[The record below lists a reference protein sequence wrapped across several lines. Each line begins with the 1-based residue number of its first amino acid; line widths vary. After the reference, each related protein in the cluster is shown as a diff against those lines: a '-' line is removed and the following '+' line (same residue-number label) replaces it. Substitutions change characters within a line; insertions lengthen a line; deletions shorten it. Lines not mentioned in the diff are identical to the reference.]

1 MPGGSCALAA
11 FFQTR
16 KGNWFR
22 GMIDFF
28 IYILTNWGA
37 HLKMDDNAMRDTVD
51 SDNNLAQS
59 IVVEPAQKVGNLID
73 LDFSDSQINYPDQEI
88 K

>member
-1 MPGGSCALAA
+1 MQSVADYQNMLEIM
-11 FFQTR
+11 T
-16 KGNWFR
+16 K
-22 GMIDFF
+22 IDEA
-28 IYILTNWGA
+28 YPD
-37 HLKMDDNAMRDTVD
+37 LKMDDNAMRDTVD

>member
-1 MPGGSCALAA
+1 MQSVADYQNMLEIM
-11 FFQTR
+11 T
-16 KGNWFR
+16 K
-22 GMIDFF
+22 IDEA
-28 IYILTNWGA
+28 YPD
-37 HLKMDDNAMRDTVD
+37 LKMDDNEMRDTVD
-51 SDNNLAQS
+51 TDNNLAQS

>member
-1 MPGGSCALAA
+1 MLEIM
-11 FFQTR
+11 T
-16 KGNWFR
+16 K
-22 GMIDFF
+22 IDEA
-28 IYILTNWGA
+28 YPD
-37 HLKMDDNAMRDTVD
+37 LKMDDNEMRDTVD
-51 SDNNLAQS
+51 TDNNLAQS

>member
-1 MPGGSCALAA
+1 MLEIM
-11 FFQTR
+11 T
-16 KGNWFR
+16 K
-22 GMIDFF
+22 IDEA
-28 IYILTNWGA
+28 YPD
-37 HLKMDDNAMRDTVD
+37 LKTDDNAMRDTVD
-51 SDNNLAQS
+51 TDNNLAQS